1 MNINFIWTA
10 LPRPKIVCKYFNLI
24 QVVIIKE
31 NQSKSKIVAEPD
43 IPSRNL
49 ESDPLDV
56 RKLVDELKIGEKSSK
71 YSNDD
76 DSEDETKP
84 VVIKAVKVWKARKKE
99 EEKLKKRYQTL
110 LQNYARGRNT
120 STIQSSS
127 SRTAAKLN
135 KLSK

>member
-24 QVVIIKE
+24 QVVIKKE

-56 RKLVDELKIGEKSSK
+56 RKLVDELKIGEKS
-71 YSNDD
+71 
-76 DSEDETKP
+76 
-84 VVIKAVKVWKARKKE
+84 
-99 EEKLKKRYQTL
+99 
-110 LQNYARGRNT
+110 
-120 STIQSSS
+120 
-127 SRTAAKLN
+127 
-135 KLSK
+135 